1 MHDYSH
7 QVRPLNRTVAPV
19 WEREA
24 SDYPDL
30 IKVPMEDGKVISYR
44 REIEFPHPSFVKAIG
59 NVMNMVTGYEKPADA
74 GTPTGLQRKDCVVSI
89 PQKRRIENG

>member
-44 REIEFPHPSFVKAIG
+44 REIQQPHPQCMAAVDLIRMWNENTYG
-59 NVMNMVTGYEKPADA
+59 GYKCTDKEAY
-74 GTPTGLQRKDCVVSI
+74 
-89 PQKRRIENG
+89 